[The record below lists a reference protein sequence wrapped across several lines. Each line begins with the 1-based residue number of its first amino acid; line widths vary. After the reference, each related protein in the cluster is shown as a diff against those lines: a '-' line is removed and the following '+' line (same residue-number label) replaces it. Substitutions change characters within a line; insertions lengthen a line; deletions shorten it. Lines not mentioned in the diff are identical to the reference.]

1 MTENKIKEIISQMTL
16 EEKAALL
23 SGLDNQYTKGVERL
37 GVPRIRMMD
46 GPNGLRD
53 EENIS
58 ATEKVTHPSVC
69 FPSGALWA
77 SSFDTALAERF
88 GEALGDV
95 YLAKGVDIILGPAL
109 NLKRSPLCGRNFE
122 YLSEDPL
129 AAGEMSAG
137 YINGVQGKGI
147 GVSAKHFFANS
158 QENRRQSSSSNADE
172 RTLREMYLT
181 NFEIAV
187 KKSQPWT
194 IMASYNKINGVYAT
208 ENKKYIG
215 DVLYGEWGFEGLVV
229 SDWGAVYDRLAAAK
243 GDTTLT
249 MPYAANDNEL
259 VEAVKSGNLPEHVL
273 DVQCERMLHLTFRAV
288 KNRKK
293 TELDPEVSL
302 SCARQIAEESII
314 LLKNEKVLPLT
325 ETQKIAFIGV
335 YAKKP
340 RYQGGGSAHINSFKV
355 ISALEAASEV
365 GTVQFALGYND
376 NTEETDTVLLN
387 EAVRLAKSVDTAV
400 VFAGLPDIFESE
412 GYDRDN
418 MRMPRCQNELI
429 EAVAA
434 ANPNTVVVLHNG
446 APVEMP
452 WADKV
457 KGIVETYLGGDAVGA
472 AVVNILYGKVNPSG
486 RLAETFP
493 KKLEDNPSYL
503 FYGGEYD
510 TVEYREGVFAGY
522 RYYESKKMDVL
533 FPFGHGLSYTSFAYS
548 NLAVSSDNI
557 DAEKETVTVTVD
569 VRNTG
574 ALAGK
579 EVVQLYIAP
588 HKGAIIRPVKELK
601 GFRKIY
607 LEPGET
613 KTVSFTLDKRSFAY
627 WNIEINDWHVESGQY
642 EIVIGMNAHD
652 VLMQKTIAVK
662 GQVFFF
668 TKLTHASSI
677 GDLLVRPKGLEFW
690 NGIQERFLEAAKK
703 AGFQEADPA
712 AMDEDKK
719 QKMQS
724 MLNGIPINVLC
735 LLIPEF
741 TLDNLNNILEEIN
754 NTYRNKEIQNG

>member
-1 MTENKIKEIISQMTL
+1 MEQEKIREIILQMTL

-58 ATEKVTHPSVC
+58 ATEKATHPSVC

-77 SSFDTALAERF
+77 SSFDTALVERF

-95 YLAKGVDIILGPAL
+95 CLAKGVDIILGPAL

-129 AAGEMSAG
+129 VSGEMSAG
-137 YINGVQGKGI
+137 YINGVQSKGI
-147 GVSAKHFFANS
+147 GASAKHFFANS

-187 KKSQPWT
+187 KKSHPWT

-208 ENKKYIG
+208 ENAKYIE
-215 DVLYGEWGFEGLVV
+215 DILYKEWGFDGLVV
-229 SDWGAVYDRLAAAK
+229 SDWGASYDRLAAAK
-243 GDTTLT
+243 GGTSLT
-249 MPYAANDNEL
+249 MPFAGNDHVL
-259 VEAVKSGNLPEHVL
+259 VESVKSGKLSENVL
-273 DVQCERMLHLTFRAV
+273 DSQCERVLALTFRAV
-288 KNRKK
+288 ENRKK
-293 TELDPEVSL
+293 TMLDHEVSL
-302 SCARQIAEESII
+302 ERARQIAEESII
-314 LLKNEKVLPLT
+314 LLKNDNVLPLK
-325 ETQKIAFIGV
+325 ETQKTAFIGA
-335 YAKKP
+335 YAQKP

-355 ISALEAASEV
+355 ISALKAASGV

-376 NTEETDTVLLN
+376 NTEETDTVLLD

-434 ANPNTVVVLHNG
+434 ANPNAVVVLHNG

-452 WADKV
+452 WVDKV

-510 TVEYREGVFAGY
+510 TVEYREGVFVGY
-522 RYYESKKMDVL
+522 RYYESKKIDVL
-533 FPFGHGLSYTSFAYS
+533 FPFGHGLSYTGFAYS

-557 DAEKETVTVTVD
+557 DAEKETLTVTVD
-569 VRNTG
+569 VKNTG
-574 ALAGK
+574 AFAGK

-588 HKGAIIRPVKELK
+588 HKGAVIRPVKELK
-601 GFRKIY
+601 SFRKIY

-652 VLMQKTIAVK
+652 VLIQKTVTVK
-662 GQVFFF
+662 GPVFFF
-668 TKLTHASSI
+668 NKLTHASSV
-677 GDLLVRPKGLEFW
+677 GDLLARPKGLEFW

-712 AMDEDKK
+712 AMDENKK
-719 QKMQS
+719 QKMQA
-724 MLNGIPINVLC
+724 MLNGISINVLC
-735 LLIPEF
+735 LLMPEF
-741 TLDNLNNILEEIN
+741 TLDNLNNVLEEIN
-754 NTYRNKEIQNG
+754 NTYRNKETQNG